1 MNVLVLFLTFLDN
14 LLDGLHLSLCEP
26 TGLWEFG
33 ESSGVL
39 DAFLVDKVLEWFLD
53 ILYSNIADNFVG
65 SAQEWHSFPDFLSD
79 EFACGSILGCDFGIF
94 WEVVTQEQEMLP
106 VHFKLVC
113 ALVHS
118 WRYGITQAKVISL

>member
-39 DAFLVDKVLEWFLD
+39 DAFLVDKVLKWFLD
-53 ILYSNIADNFVG
+53 ILYSSIADNFVG
-65 SAQEWHSFPDFLSD
+65 SAQE
-79 EFACGSILGCDFGIF
+79 
-94 WEVVTQEQEMLP
+94 
-106 VHFKLVC
+106 
-113 ALVHS
+113 
-118 WRYGITQAKVISL
+118 